1 MEHFIVTQISHHGY
15 LAIFVMMILE
25 SACVPIPSEAI
36 MLFGGALAGGLT
48 VAGVH
53 VRLNIVGVAL
63 AGTAGN
69 LVGALVAYAV
79 GRVGGRP
86 LIERWGRYLLI
97 RPKELD
103 RADQFFARR
112 GSAAILIGRV
122 VPVVRTFI
130 SLPAGI
136 AEVPIGAFG
145 LLTVVG
151 TLPWTFG
158 LAGAGESLASNWSSV
173 SKAFTTISI
182 AIGYRWLRV
191 DAVFAFWAAYI
202 VTRPLGASIADGL
215 GKAKDLS
222 GVGYGDG
229 TVAIVFAALIAVGVV
244 YLAISKVDV
253 QAAAAVP

>member
-1 MEHFIVTQISHHGY
+1 MEHFIVTQISRHGY

-53 VRLNIVGVAL
+53 VSLNVVGVAL

-69 LVGALVAYAV
+69 LVGALVAYGV

-86 LIERWGRYLLI
+86 LIERWGRYLLV
-97 RPKELD
+97 RPRELD
-103 RADQFFARR
+103 RADRFFARR

-136 AEVPIGAFG
+136 AEVPVASFSV
-145 LLTVVG
+145 LTVIG

-158 LAGAGESLASNWSSV
+158 LALAGESLASNWSSV
-173 SKAFTTISI
+173 SKAFTPISI
-182 AIGYRWLRV
+182 V
-191 DAVFAFWAAYI
+191 
-202 VTRPLGASIADGL
+202 
-215 GKAKDLS
+215 
-222 GVGYGDG
+222 
-229 TVAIVFAALIAVGVV
+229 VGVV
-244 YLAISKVDV
+244 LVCGIGWWVLKRLRDRRSPAVDSEG
-253 QAAAAVP
+253 